1 MLSNFDK
8 NDDDE
13 HHDIQVEINPTTEA
27 EEQHLSQKLSQLS
40 ASENVEP
47 PSMIVVNKRPAT
59 TPTTPPSKATLKK
72 LRTEVDDLPKY
83 LSRIEKTFETTMNPL
98 LQQAAATADRITI
111 GDLRQLAVLQ
121 HKLELIKLKTLL

>member
-1 MLSNFDK
+1 LLSNFDK